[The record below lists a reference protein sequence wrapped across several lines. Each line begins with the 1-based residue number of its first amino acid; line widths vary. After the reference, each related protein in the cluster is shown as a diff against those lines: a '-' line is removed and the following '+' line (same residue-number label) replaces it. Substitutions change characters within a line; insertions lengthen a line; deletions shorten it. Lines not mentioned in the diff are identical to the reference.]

1 MSTAPDRPHATA
13 TARSHGPSDFRIP
26 MHDQDAPR
34 TGSAF
39 ASGKS
44 GRTATGNQ
52 DIKIGMHRAD
62 VASDWF
68 TCRAGAHP
76 ISHLL
81 CPAQDRSVQTMK
93 VILSCLCAVLTL
105 AAFAD
110 DAPMSPRPAI
120 PKLRTT
126 DNVCFT
132 NVVVTAVSAD
142 LISIQHDEGAA
153 RIPIARFDDG
163 NLDLLIPERVSRR
176 HLASAEATAR
186 RQREEQVAKIEA
198 DQRAVASGLRNE
210 EAQRDA
216 EGRRR
221 ADSEAKAKEV
231 LARDNA
237 ETIQPIDRAA
247 QPSTENSGS
256 IQSSRSTPS
265 FSGLISFIGKI
276 LGIIALVCIV
286 AGLCW
291 AIANWKLLKDIYDIF
306 EVLRKRFF
314 G

>member
-1 MSTAPDRPHATA
+1 MCVSPTSLSQQYRQISSPFSTTKGLPEFRSRDSTTA
-13 TARSHGPSDFRIP
+13 I
-26 MHDQDAPR
+26 
-34 TGSAF
+34 
-39 ASGKS
+39 
-44 GRTATGNQ
+44 
-52 DIKIGMHRAD
+52 
-62 VASDWF
+62 
-68 TCRAGAHP
+68 
-76 ISHLL
+76 
-81 CPAQDRSVQTMK
+81 
-93 VILSCLCAVLTL
+93 
-105 AAFAD
+105 
-110 DAPMSPRPAI
+110 
-120 PKLRTT
+120 
-126 DNVCFT
+126 
-132 NVVVTAVSAD
+132 
-142 LISIQHDEGAA
+142 LISLFLSVFHGGTWLRLRRPREGSV
-153 RIPIARFDDG
+153 RSR
-163 NLDLLIPERVSRR
+163 SRR
-176 HLASAEATAR
+176 
-186 RQREEQVAKIEA
+186 
-198 DQRAVASGLRNE
+198 RAVASGLRNE

-306 EVLRKRFF
+306 EVLRKLFF